1 MARVSYVHFPSV
13 TPGTSFANYPSA
25 IACFQ
30 DTPMLSRRTALSF
43 LLAVSLAPATAG
55 AQDRTAS
62 AVAFGG
68 ASLNS
73 FSASA
78 PEIDFGVNV
87 AKELTPNIQVVGE
100 FGRVGN
106 MLPSL
111 SAGLLSAFT
120 PYDVRVSAF
129 YGEGGIRL
137 LAAPDSGVNPYVEAS
152 AGIARLTPH
161 VSGFGSSTDAL
172 ASLGLGFLDTTKPIL
187 GVGGGLLL
195 RGGPLVADVG
205 YRYKQV
211 AGDSFVTLLAA
222 GQTMRA
228 HQVRFGIGVRF

>member
-1 MARVSYVHFPSV
+1 
-13 TPGTSFANYPSA
+13 
-25 IACFQ
+25 
-30 DTPMLSRRTALSF
+30 MLCRRTALS
-43 LLAVSLAPATAG
+43 LLVALSLAPAMAG

-68 ASLNS
+68 TSLNS
-73 FSASA
+73 FSTSAST
-78 PEIDFGVNV
+78 IDFGVNV
-87 AKELTPNIQVVGE
+87 AKELTPNIQAIGE
-100 FGRVGN
+100 FGRVGD

-137 LAAPDSGVNPYVEAS
+137 LAAPNSGVNPYVEAS

-161 VSGFGSSTDAL
+161 VSGFGSATDAIVATGLGLFKSTD
-172 ASLGLGFLDTTKPIL
+172 PIL

-195 RGGPLVADVG
+195 RGGPVVADVG

-211 AGDSFVTLLAA
+211 VGGDSFASLLSV
-222 GQTMRA
+222 GQPLRA

>member
-1 MARVSYVHFPSV
+1 MW
-13 TPGTSFANYPSA
+13 
-25 IACFQ
+25 C
-30 DTPMLSRRTALSF
+30 RRTAFS
-43 LLAVSLAPATAG
+43 LLFALALVPAAAG

-73 FSASA
+73 FSTSASK
-78 PEIDFGVNV
+78 IDFGVNV
-87 AKELTPNIQVVGE
+87 GKELTPNIQAIGE
-100 FGRVGN
+100 FGRIGD
-106 MLPSL
+106 MLPTL

-137 LAAPDSGVNPYVEAS
+137 LAAPDSGVNPYVEAT

-161 VSGFGSSTDAL
+161 ASGFGSSADAIT
-172 ASLGLGFLDTTKPIL
+172 SLGLNFLHTTDPIL

-195 RGGPLVADVG
+195 RGGSVVADVG

-211 AGDSFVTLLAA
+211 AGNDSLASFLTV
-222 GQTMRA
+222 GQNLRA

>member
-1 MARVSYVHFPSV
+1 
-13 TPGTSFANYPSA
+13 
-25 IACFQ
+25 
-30 DTPMLSRRTALSF
+30 MLSRRTVFSF
-43 LLAVSLAPATAG
+43 LLALSLAPATAG

-62 AVAFGG
+62 AVVFGG

-73 FSASA
+73 FSTSASK
-78 PEIDFGVNV
+78 IDFGVN
-87 AKELTPNIQVVGE
+87 AGKELTPNIQAIGE
-100 FGRVGN
+100 FGRIGD

-111 SAGLLSAFT
+111 SAGLLSSFT

-137 LAAPDSGVNPYVEAS
+137 LAAPDSGVNPYVEAT

-161 VSGFGSSTDAL
+161 VSGFGSAADAIVATGLGLFKSTD
-172 ASLGLGFLDTTKPIL
+172 PIL
-187 GVGGGLLL
+187 GIGGGLLL
-195 RGGPLVADVG
+195 RGGPVVADVG

-211 AGDSFVTLLAA
+211 VGADSFASLLSA
-222 GQTMRA
+222 GQTMRT

>member
-1 MARVSYVHFPSV
+1 MW
-13 TPGTSFANYPSA
+13 
-25 IACFQ
+25 
-30 DTPMLSRRTALSF
+30 SRRTALSF
-43 LLAVSLAPATAG
+43 LLVLSLVPATAG

-73 FSASA
+73 LSAS
-78 PEIDFGVNV
+78 PSKIDFGVNV
-87 AKELTPNIQVVGE
+87 GKELTPNIQAIGE
-100 FGRVGN
+100 FGRIGD

-120 PYDVRVSAF
+120 PYDVGVSAF
-129 YGEGGIRL
+129 YGEGGVRL
-137 LAAPDSGVNPYVEAS
+137 LAAPDSGVNPYVEAT
-152 AGIARLTPH
+152 AGIARMTPH
-161 VSGFGSSTDAL
+161 VSGFGSSADAVT
-172 ASLGLGFLDTTKPIL
+172 SLGLNFLRTTDPIL

-195 RGGPLVADVG
+195 RGGPVVADVG

-211 AGDSFVTLLAA
+211 VGNDSLASFLA
-222 GQTMRA
+222 VGQNLRT

>member
-1 MARVSYVHFPSV
+1 
-13 TPGTSFANYPSA
+13 
-25 IACFQ
+25 
-30 DTPMLSRRTALSF
+30 MLSRRTALSF
-43 LLAVSLAPATAG
+43 LLAMSLVPAAAS
-55 AQDRTAS
+55 AQERTAS

-73 FSASA
+73 FSPSASK
-78 PEIDFGVNV
+78 IDFGVNI
-87 AKELTPNIQVVGE
+87 AKDLTPNIQAVGE
-100 FGRVGN
+100 FGRVGD

-111 SAGLLSAFT
+111 STSLLPAFT
-120 PYDVRVSAF
+120 PYEVGVSAF

-161 VSGFGSSTDAL
+161 VSGFGSSADAI
-172 ASLGLGFLDTTKPIL
+172 AALGLGLLRSTDPIL
-187 GVGGGLLL
+187 GFGGGFLL
-195 RGGPLVADVG
+195 RGGPVVADVG

-211 AGDSFVTLLAA
+211 VGGDSFASILAL
-222 GQTMRA
+222 GQNLRT

>member
-1 MARVSYVHFPSV
+1 
-13 TPGTSFANYPSA
+13 
-25 IACFQ
+25 
-30 DTPMLSRRTALSF
+30 MLCRRTAFSF
-43 LLAVSLAPATAG
+43 LLTLSLAPAMAG
-55 AQDRTAS
+55 AQDRSAS

-73 FSASA
+73 FSTS
-78 PEIDFGVNV
+78 PSKIDFGVNV
-87 AKELTPNIQVVGE
+87 GKELTPNIQVIGE
-100 FGRVGN
+100 FGRIGD

-111 SAGLLSAFT
+111 SAGLLSSFT

-137 LAAPDSGVNPYVEAS
+137 LAAPDSGVNPYVEAT

-161 VSGFGSSTDAL
+161 LSGFGSSADAIT
-172 ASLGLGFLDTTKPIL
+172 SLGLNFLRTTDPIL

-195 RGGPLVADVG
+195 RGGPVVADVG

-211 AGDSFVTLLAA
+211 AGHDSLASFLA
-222 GQTMRA
+222 VGQNLRT